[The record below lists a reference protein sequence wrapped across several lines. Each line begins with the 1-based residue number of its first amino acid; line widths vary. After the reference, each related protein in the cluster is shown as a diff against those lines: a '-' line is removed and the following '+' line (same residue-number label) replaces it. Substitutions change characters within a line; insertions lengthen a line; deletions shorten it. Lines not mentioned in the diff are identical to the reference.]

1 LRRLL
6 AALWAALLPT
16 PEREQLLQRLDSS
29 PPVVKASW
37 WLAAVQVALGPVW
50 FLRGLAYAQAY
61 AARGVAI
68 VLSGPLKDAGKNATG
83 AFVGSPL
90 YFISYMASLEGF
102 LLEYLIAT
110 GIFRIVV
117 LVGSGRPVGD
127 PLVSAIAWLVRT
139 SRRRSRESQRLRQLG
154 PERPDR
160 ILEAPNGGL
169 VVLCSREKL
178 AWNERASIRFGEDL
192 FRLVRT
198 EERPR
203 GEFSDIAYVLR
214 PQEPGEIIRDLVRL
228 DGVVTKRRPR
238 TTEVPTAAGR
248 ADNGGS

>member
-1 LRRLL
+1 VRRLL
-6 AALWAALLPT
+6 AAFWAALLPT
-16 PEREQLLQRLDSS
+16 PERGRLLQRFDFT

-68 VLSGPLKDAGKNATG
+68 LLNGPLKDAGTNATG
-83 AFVGSPL
+83 AIVGSPL
-90 YFISYMASLEGF
+90 YFLSYMATLEGF
-102 LLEYLIAT
+102 VLEYVIAT

-117 LVGSGRPVGD
+117 LVGSGQPVGD
-127 PLVSAIAWLVRT
+127 PLVSAVAWLRRT
-139 SRRRSRESQRLRQLG
+139 HRRRSWETQRLRQLG

-169 VVLCSREKL
+169 VVLCSREKVS
-178 AWNERASIRFGEDL
+178 WHERVSIQFGEDL
-192 FRLVRT
+192 FRLVRV

-203 GEFSDIAYVLR
+203 GEWTDIAYVLR

-238 TTEVPTAAGR
+238 TTEGPAPAGG
-248 ADNGGS
+248 ADDGGA

>member
-6 AALWAALLPT
+6 AGLWAALLPT
-16 PEREQLLQRLDSS
+16 PERERLLQRLDTS

-37 WLAAVQVALGPVW
+37 TLAALQVALGPVW

-68 VLSGPLKDAGKNATG
+68 LLNSPLKDAEQNATG

-90 YFISYMASLEGF
+90 YFLSYMATLEGF
-102 LLEYLIAT
+102 VLEYLIAT

-127 PLVSAIAWLVRT
+127 PIVSAVAWLLRT
-139 SRRRSRESQRLRQLG
+139 RRRRSWETQRLRRLG

-160 ILEAPNGGL
+160 ILEALNGGL

-178 AWNERASIRFGEDL
+178 SWHERVSIQFGEDL
-192 FRLVRT
+192 FRLVRV

-203 GEFSDIAYVLR
+203 GEWTDIAYVLR

-238 TTEVPTAAGR
+238 TTEGPMAAGR